1 MQNLGLQS
9 GTHSS
14 LRSTA
19 PGKEQNTSS
28 PGKENC
34 SKAEL
39 KLIGWVCVAEV
50 WLLENRGRPHR
61 SVAKDGFNS
70 SN

>member
-50 WLLENRGRPHR
+50 WLLGEQGQA
-61 SVAKDGFNS
+61 SQECGKGWV
-70 SN
+70 